1 MLGSL
6 PAVVCDVFG
15 LLSLPGGAM
24 AGEALKALFQKR
36 ADDAREIMLTA
47 ISRGD
52 IRFSESDAEESVAIV
67 YRYLRAAQEGAARV
81 NLRLL
86 AEVFCGQARLGL
98 IKADEFLYYAD
109 VLTPLRRDE
118 ILLTGCILRHRNEA
132 IEQKDDPIERMRA
145 ATVQSQSALIPDV
158 FEDHAEFRAVADGM
172 RRTGF
177 FSIQATAGGGD
188 LLGPSPILLR
198 LARLVDFDA
207 ATATFHEP
215 TPK

>member
-1 MLGSL
+1 MPSSL
-6 PAVVCDVFG
+6 PAVISDVFG
-15 LLSLPGGAM
+15 LFSIPGGTM

-52 IRFSESDAEESVAIV
+52 IRFSETDVEESVAVV

-118 ILLTGCILRHRNEA
+118 ILLTGCILRYWDEA
-132 IEQKDDPIERMRA
+132 TEHKGGPIERMRS
-145 ATVQSQSALIPDV
+145 ATLGAQNALIPGV
-158 FEDHAEFRAVADGM
+158 FEDREEFLAVADGM

-177 FSIQATAGGGD
+177 FSIQATSGGGD
-188 LLGPSPILLR
+188 LLSPSPVLRR
-198 LARLVDFDA
+198 LARLVDFEA
-207 ATATFHEP
+207 ATASFHEP

>member
-1 MLGSL
+1 MLASL
-6 PAVVCDVFG
+6 PAVICDVFG
-15 LLSLPGGAM
+15 SLSLPGGGM

-52 IRFSESDAEESVAIV
+52 IRFSETDAEESVAIV

-86 AEVFCGQARLGL
+86 AEVFCGQARSGL
-98 IKADEFLYYAD
+98 IRADEFLYYAD

-118 ILLTGCILRHRNEA
+118 ILLTGCILRNWSEA
-132 IEQKDDPIERMRA
+132 IEQKDDPIERMRV
-145 ATVQSQSALIPDV
+145 ATVRSQSALIPDV

-177 FSIQATAGGGD
+177 FSTQATAGGGD

>member
-1 MLGSL
+1 MVGSL
-6 PAVVCDVFG
+6 PAVICDVFG
-15 LLSLPGGAM
+15 LFSLPGGAM

-47 ISRGD
+47 IERGD
-52 IRFSESDAEESVAIV
+52 IRFSETDVEESVAVV

-118 ILLTGCILRHRNEA
+118 ILLTGCILRYWNEA
-132 IEQKDDPIERMRA
+132 TDQKNDPIERMRI
-145 ATVQSQSALIPDV
+145 ATVKSQSALIPNV

-188 LLGPSPILLR
+188 LLGPSPVLMR

-207 ATATFHEP
+207 ATATFYEA
-215 TPK
+215 TPN